1 MRVLFRVTVLTSSLI
16 AGFLST
22 LIIAVALRLESEAL
36 ILCRNAAQVL
46 SEIHQVNLVNV
57 VDDPLASRV
66 VLFAEVC
73 NLFAEVGK
81 EALGLLGLIVIAL
94 RSCTSSTTSRVAPQA
109 VPSVIC
115 AYLVASLQARAC

>member
-1 MRVLFRVTVLTSSLI
+1 MRVLLRVTVLTPSLV
-16 AGFLST
+16 AGFLGS

-57 VDDPLASRV
+57 VNDSLASRV

-81 EALGLLGLIVIAL
+81 EAFRLLRLIVVTL
-94 RSCTSSTTSRVAPQA
+94 RGRSSPTAPRITPQA
-109 VPSVIC
+109 VSSVIR
-115 AYLVASLQARAC
+115 AHLVTSL